1 VLRRLSEHYR
11 TEGSEQING
20 LNISLGEEWVL
31 VLPDPDRP
39 FVNVYAESGTAD
51 QAEGLADKHARIVE
65 GFQS

>member
-1 VLRRLSEHYR
+1 
-11 TEGSEQING
+11 
-20 LNISLGEEWVL
+20 LGEEWVL